1 MFSVDVRDLPDSEL
15 VKAANEVD
23 VLIHEVQVPSSGG
36 NKEAVRANL
45 SLNVHTTP
53 EQAGV
58 VFARAKPRMAVY
70 SHIIPPQTTGE
81 ELSELTRPYY
91 KGPLVSA
98 FDLMTMSVG
107 DQIEVGKRDRQ
118 SGRAFENSSAVQK

>member
-1 MFSVDVRDLPDSEL
+1 M
-15 VKAANEVD
+15 
-23 VLIHEVQVPSSGG
+23 IHEVQVPSSGG

-81 ELSELTRPYY
+81 EPGELTRPYY

-98 FDLMTMSVG
+98 FDLMTMPVG
-107 DQIEVGKRDRQ
+107 DQIEVGKRESQ